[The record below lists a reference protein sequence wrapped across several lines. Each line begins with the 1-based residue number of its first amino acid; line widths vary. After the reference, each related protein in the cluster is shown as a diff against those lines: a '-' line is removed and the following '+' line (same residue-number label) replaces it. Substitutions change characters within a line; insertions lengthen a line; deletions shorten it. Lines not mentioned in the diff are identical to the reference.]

1 MVTGASESVA
11 ARPEGMDLPFGHFAP
26 TVSQRALI
34 GLVRN
39 SFLNRGDFRRYF
51 THLLNLVRASPID
64 TEFRGGRFRLHY
76 QDNLAECGIL
86 LSPRYNADE
95 LEFLIEGT
103 PPGGVFVDLGANVGL
118 YAIPLAVRVGPA
130 GKIIAIDP
138 GAEALRRLR
147 FNIAASE
154 LANVIVYPFAVGD
167 GEYRADLF
175 LPREDIA
182 LSRVVRAEGGAV
194 VVRPLLDLL
203 AEAGVTRIDTM
214 KVDVE
219 GFEDKAVPPFF
230 RNAARDRWPRR
241 ICLEPALSTA
251 ASPSTRSSRV
261 SVTLRCRRTARTRC
275 SSGGS
280 N

>member
-1 MVTGASESVA
+1 MVTGASEGIA
-11 ARPEGMDLPFGHFAP
+11 ARSEGMDLPFGHFAP

-39 SFLNRGDFRRYF
+39 SFLNRRDFRSYF
-51 THLLNLVRASPID
+51 GHLLNRVRASPID
-64 TEFRGGRFRLHY
+64 TRFRGGRFRLHY

-86 LSPRYNADE
+86 LSPRYNAAE
-95 LEFLIEGT
+95 LEFLIEAT

-130 GKIIAIDP
+130 GKVVAIDP

-147 FNIAASE
+147 FNIAASG
-154 LANVIVYPFAVGD
+154 LANVLVYPCAVGD
-167 GEYRADLF
+167 GDYRADLF

-182 LSRVVRAEGGAV
+182 LSRVVRAESGSVA
-194 VVRPLLDLL
+194 VRPLLDLL

-219 GFEDKAVPPFF
+219 
-230 RNAARDRWPRR
+230 
-241 ICLEPALSTA
+241 
-251 ASPSTRSSRV
+251 
-261 SVTLRCRRTARTRC
+261 
-275 SSGGS
+275 
-280 N
+280 

>member
-1 MVTGASESVA
+1 MVTGASEGVA

-34 GLVRN
+34 ALVRN

-51 THLLNLVRASPID
+51 AHLLNLVRASPID
-64 TEFRGGRFRLHY
+64 TQFRGGRFRLHY

-103 PPGGVFVDLGANVGL
+103 PPGGIFVDLGANVGL

-154 LANVIVYPFAVGD
+154 LANVIVYPCAVGD

-194 VVRPLLDLL
+194 AVRPLLDLL

-230 RNAARDRWPRR
+230 RNAGRDLWPRR
-241 ICLEPALSTA
+241 ICLEPSTFYGRIA
-251 ASPSTRSSRV
+251 IHSFLEGLGYLEV
-261 SVTLRCRRTARTRC
+261 SANRKNSLFKRRE
-275 SSGGS
+275 
-280 N
+280 